1 MEEKKNIKSSGYYRN
16 KKIRDRMVEFL
27 GGTTLSTSSAVYITR
42 CDIPASDQY
51 EKRPPVDLD
60 FYLNNGLDI
69 CRSLWDRDS
78 LIIDLDIEYVNYDFP
93 AEAYLDPIRT
103 FSLQHP
109 VHNAVEEI
117 LLQYNIIAL
126 NLLSGRGHHFTWR
139 IKKKSQAFDLL
150 KNIGRVSQDLL
161 NYYKSNRGPEGE
173 EVDVSLGKAFS
184 GIALVME
191 YVAHLIKR
199 KAGPLSKLPLE
210 LAAVEVTPQERGRE
224 MISIDITEYGD
235 PLTTRMIRLPFSVY
249 LKPWYKYGI
258 LNESTRGNMPFIFMI
273 PRNNLEINHAI
284 RIMRDEKKAASLA
297 ITSAVRIPDQSDFMS
312 ALIAEYQQSD
322 LADFHTRF
330 YSLEHHHPETWPNTY
345 DRLSMKD
352 LPPCIQYILMH
363 PNDLLQKPGGIRLVV
378 RSLLALDWHPRH
390 IAGLIR
396 SKYERDYGWGH
407 HWYTYDASLRADF
420 YVRVFAGQIEVGLD
434 NLNDFN
440 CTSTKGM
447 HYCFDNNQSCTLDTL
462 RANLLKRKKS

>member
-1 MEEKKNIKSSGYYRN
+1 
-16 KKIRDRMVEFL
+16 
-27 GGTTLSTSSAVYITR
+27 
-42 CDIPASDQY
+42 
-51 EKRPPVDLD
+51 
-60 FYLNNGLDI
+60 
-69 CRSLWDRDS
+69 
-78 LIIDLDIEYVNYDFP
+78 
-93 AEAYLDPIRT
+93 
-103 FSLQHP
+103 
-109 VHNAVEEI
+109 
-117 LLQYNIIAL
+117 
-126 NLLSGRGHHFTWR
+126 
-139 IKKKSQAFDLL
+139 
-150 KNIGRVSQDLL
+150 
-161 NYYKSNRGPEGE
+161 
-173 EVDVSLGKAFS
+173 
-184 GIALVME
+184 
-191 YVAHLIKR
+191 
-199 KAGPLSKLPLE
+199 
-210 LAAVEVTPQERGRE
+210 
-224 MISIDITEYGD
+224 
-235 PLTTRMIRLPFSVY
+235 
-249 LKPWYKYGI
+249 
-258 LNESTRGNMPFIFMI
+258 
-273 PRNNLEINHAI
+273 
-284 RIMRDEKKAASLA
+284 
-297 ITSAVRIPDQSDFMS
+297 MS